1 MSLGSA
7 HGLGRRAPRFSRIA
21 MVPGVLTILLAVAAA
36 PASAQQSS
44 PGTVQPPA
52 PAPAAGTPS
61 GSGAQSVP
69 GSQGQSGSGDL
80 RIETPGRDGH
90 CSSKV
95 PIS

>member
-1 MSLGSA
+1 MSPGSA
-7 HGLGRRAPRFSRIA
+7 HGLGRKAPQSSRIA
-21 MVPGVLTILLAVAAA
+21 AIPGLLAVLLAVAAA

-44 PGTVQPPA
+44 PGTVQA
-52 PAPAAGTPS
+52 PSSGGTPS

-69 GSQGQSGSGDL
+69 GSQGQSGGGDL

-95 PIS
+95 PTS

>member
-1 MSLGSA
+1 MLPGSA

-21 MVPGVLTILLAVAAA
+21 AVPGVLAVLLAVAAA
-36 PASAQQSS
+36 PAIAQQSS
-44 PGTVQPPA
+44 PDTVQPSA
-52 PAPAAGTPS
+52 PAPTAGVPS

-69 GSQGQSGSGDL
+69 GSQGQSGGGDL

-95 PIS
+95 PVS